1 MSAVVSVL
9 GLIAVAAG
17 IAAFGFGLTI
27 KEFSFG
33 STLMIAGMTALI
45 GGLLLVALGAAIR
58 ELHRIG
64 TILASR
70 QSPRVPRPGEAYE
83 PYPSGLVRPAAPAP
97 HMAPVPPPPVPEHD
111 RPVTP
116 AAAATAAAVG
126 AAQLGQARES
136 HAPEPQEHEIARHD
150 VDRDVHEPTA
160 PKYEAHDFDT
170 HAAETHEAPKRP
182 LPRYLVPDR
191 ELVEPVAREAHAV
204 ETGEAFEPAPIESEP
219 EQIPLWPH
227 ERTHGERFAAAGF
240 ETADL
245 AREPEEWE
253 PVFGEDHAQTED
265 AAPPEE
271 PADETE
277 APAERHDMPDD
288 AAAARPQWEKPT
300 SEYGRLSSFD
310 AIWPASERI
319 PPRRYADPEMDAPD
333 AAGRH
338 GDEEAHRPA
347 SEAPAITPSDEP
359 EPAWSRGHA
368 AAEPADSASA
378 AEQQEP
384 PQEPP
389 HAVSILKSGTV
400 DGMGYALYSDGSIE
414 AELPSGKI
422 RFASIN
428 ELREHLE
435 KAG

>member
-1 MSAVVSVL
+1 VL

-64 TILASR
+64 TILQSR
-70 QSPRVPRPGEAYE
+70 QAH
-83 PYPSGLVRPAAPAP
+83 PSGSARPAVPAP
-97 HMAPVPPPPVPEHD
+97 HMAPAPPPPMPVPE

-126 AAQLGQARES
+126 AAQLGQASES

-150 VDRDVHEPTA
+150 VDRAVHEPAA
-160 PKYEAHDFDT
+160 PKHEAHDV
-170 HAAETHEAPKRP
+170 ETHDTDIHDTDTREAPKRP

-191 ELVEPVAREAHAV
+191 EIVEPVARETHVA
-204 ETGEAFEPAPIESEP
+204 ETGKAIEPAPIESEP

-227 ERTHGERFAAAGF
+227 ERTHGERFAAA
-240 ETADL
+240 DL

-253 PVFGEDHAQTED
+253 PVFGEDHAQTKD

-288 AAAARPQWEKPT
+288 AAAARPQWEKPPA
-300 SEYGRLSSFD
+300 EYGRLSSFD

-319 PPRRYADPEMDAPD
+319 PPRRYADAEMDALD
-333 AAGRH
+333 AAGRD
-338 GDEEAHRPA
+338 GEEEAHRPA

-378 AEQQEP
+378 AEQ
-384 PQEPP
+384 QEPP